1 MSWVRV
7 PPEAAHF
14 SLEKWLPWVCCVAL
28 SHCLFDLACFFLPF
42 FSSLIKICT
51 CKNKMNVVIR
61 LSGGSSLLCP
71 ANLSDESVGLHSA
84 VGVHLRHVHV
94 INEVDQ
100 SLGAGRAEAAA
111 RLLLQR
117 RLHHLL

>member
-1 MSWVRV
+1 M
-7 PPEAAHF
+7 
-14 SLEKWLPWVCCVAL
+14 
-28 SHCLFDLACFFLPF
+28 
-42 FSSLIKICT
+42 
-51 CKNKMNVVIR
+51 R

-94 INEVDQ
+94 IDEVDQ

-117 RLHHLL
+117 RLHHLLQHHGRGVVVEGNGGHQRVFIQSWARQAGIGGGTEIVIDEIDNSSCL